1 MKNATVASVNNKLGA
16 LEGLSIFRPTVLF
29 SVVDV
34 MKGESR
40 RFFSSHRGET
50 YSADGEENEEE
61 GQGPERAA
69 DGEEVRQELRVERHI
84 FQGEVVQTKSTAL
97 SFRQLGK
104 EVRCFHSFFNL
115 SPTTLTQCQQDV
127 SGELHACLIEYR
139 LSSWSCRGKRWQKQ

>member
-29 SVVDV
+29 SVAVV

-40 RFFSSHRGET
+40 RFFSSRGT

-69 DGEEVRQELRVERHI
+69 DDEEVRQEFRVERHI

-104 EVRCFHSFFNL
+104 EVRCVSFLSNLFPHYSDSTPTRCFRRASCLFN
-115 SPTTLTQCQQDV
+115 
-127 SGELHACLIEYR
+127 
-139 LSSWSCRGKRWQKQ
+139 